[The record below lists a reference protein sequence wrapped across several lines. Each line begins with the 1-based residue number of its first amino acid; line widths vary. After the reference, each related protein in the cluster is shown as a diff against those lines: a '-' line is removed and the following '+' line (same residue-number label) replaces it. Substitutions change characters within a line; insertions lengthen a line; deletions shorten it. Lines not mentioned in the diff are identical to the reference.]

1 MAVACLRLRRADA
14 DRRAPAALHPA
25 AHAGQQRQRVRVS
38 AMLSK
43 LFLWIT
49 RGSDEGQRTLMPL
62 LFEAIA
68 RRWQHVEDWT
78 FMNYGFAEAAESET
92 LPLDPADEPERYC
105 IQLYHRVAGA
115 IDLAGK
121 DVLEV
126 SCGRGGGASYIRRYL
141 GPRHVTAVDLS
152 PSVIAF
158 CRRVHRV
165 AGLRF
170 LQGDAEDLP
179 IFEASVD
186 AVVNVEAS
194 MCYGDVDRFLAEV
207 RRVLKP
213 GGHFLYADL
222 RLADE
227 VDALFASLRAS
238 GLELLQYDDITP
250 QVVHALRGDDER
262 RREAIRRL
270 APLPLRGVMRTF
282 AGTAGTRMPVLMERG
297 RMRYFRFILRRPLD
311 DLPPPAVAPARH
323 RVVVRALQQS
333 PTTRPA
339 ADVIE

>member
-1 MAVACLRLRRADA
+1 
-14 DRRAPAALHPA
+14 
-25 AHAGQQRQRVRVS
+25 
-38 AMLSK
+38 MLSK

-49 RGSDEGQRTLMPL
+49 RRSDEGRRALMPL

-68 RRWQHVEDWT
+68 RRWQHVEGWT
-78 FMNYGFAEAAESET
+78 FMNYGFAADAADGEP
-92 LPLDPADEPERYC
+92 LPLDPSDEPERYC

-126 SCGRGGGASYIRRYL
+126 SCGRGGGASYMRRYL

-158 CRRVHRV
+158 CRWVHRV

-227 VDALFASLRAS
+227 VDALFASLRQC
-238 GLELLQYDDITP
+238 GLELLQYDDITA
-250 QVVHALRGDDER
+250 QVVRALRCDDAR

-297 RMRYFRFILRRPLD
+297 RMRYFRFVLRRPLD
-311 DLPPPAVAPARH
+311 DLPPPAPAPARH
-323 RVVVRALQQS
+323 RAVAPALQQS

-339 ADVIE
+339 TDVID